1 MQSFKCIYSKDGDIN
16 YKYFQFN
23 DNSDVEDIAWTIKR
37 WTDKNQLTLI
47 DIDNGKTKVLSQ
59 QLASLQGHA
68 GQFLPVSDI

>member
-1 MQSFKCIYSKDGDIN
+1 MQSFKCIYSKDGDIK
-16 YKYFQFN
+16 YKYFQFK

-37 WTDKNQLTLI
+37 WTERNQLTLI
-47 DIDNGKTKVLSQ
+47 DIDNGKAKVLSK